1 MSEEQGFGKRILIA
15 EDDLISR
22 RVLERFLAKWGF
34 EVVLASNG
42 SEAWQVLQKDDSPR
56 LAVLDW
62 MMPELEG
69 VQVCQMVRKLND
81 RPYVYILLLSARS
94 QKQDILEGLKAGADD
109 YLTKPFD
116 AEELQARLYVGKR
129 IIELQ
134 DNLIAARETLRFQAT
149 HDGLTRLVNRREILE
164 VLRREMARQ
173 RREKHS
179 LGVALADLDHFK
191 SINDTYGHAAGDA
204 VLTEAA
210 RRMTA
215 SLRAYDA
222 VGRYGGE
229 EFLVIAPSSDELGT
243 VALAERVRA
252 AISSP
257 PMSACTTLAD
267 VTMSLGVAASAGQN
281 PADAEALL
289 RAADAALYR
298 AKERGRN
305 RVELATPADLEAA
318 MQPVGVEH
326 APREPQPR

>member
-1 MSEEQGFGKRILIA
+1 MTPEEGFGKRILVA
-15 EDDLISR
+15 EDDLVSR
-22 RVLERFLAKWGF
+22 RLLERFLVKWGF

-42 SEAWQVLQKDDSPR
+42 SDAWQVLQKEDTPR

-69 VQVCQMVRKLND
+69 TEVCQMVRKLAD

-94 QKQDILEGLKAGADD
+94 QKQDVLEGLKAGADD

-116 AEELQARLYVGKR
+116 MEELQARLYVGKR

-149 HDGLTRLVNRREILE
+149 HDALTHLANRGEIFE
-164 VLRREMARQ
+164 VLRREMARH
-173 RREKHS
+173 RREKNS
-179 LGVALADLDHFK
+179 LGIALADLDHFK

-204 VLTEAA
+204 VLQEAA

-215 SLRAYDA
+215 SVRVYDT

-229 EFLVIAPSSDELGT
+229 EFLIIVPSSDESGT
-243 VALAERVRA
+243 AALAERIRA
-252 AISSP
+252 AISSR
-257 PMSACTTLAD
+257 PMEAGTTLAD
-267 VTMSLGVAASAGQN
+267 VTVSLGVASSAGQH
-281 PADAEALL
+281 PMDAEALL

-305 RVELATPADLEAA
+305 RVELATPADLEGA
-318 MQPVGVEH
+318 MQPVSAEP
-326 APREPQPR
+326 APQETQPH

>member
-1 MSEEQGFGKRILIA
+1 MTPEEGFGKRILVA
-15 EDDLISR
+15 EDDLVSR
-22 RVLERFLAKWGF
+22 RLLERFLVKWGF

-42 SEAWQVLQKDDSPR
+42 NDAWQVLQKEDSPR
-56 LAVLDW
+56 IAVLDW

-69 VQVCQMVRKLND
+69 IQVCQMVRKLTG

-94 QKQDILEGLKAGADD
+94 QKQDVLEGLKAGADD

-116 AEELQARLYVGKR
+116 TEELQARLYVGKR

-149 HDGLTRLVNRREILE
+149 HDALTHLANRGEIFE

-173 RREKHS
+173 KREKNP
-179 LGVALADLDHFK
+179 LGIALADVDHFK

-204 VLTEAA
+204 VLQEAA

-215 SLRAYDA
+215 SVRPYDT

-229 EFLVIAPSSDELGT
+229 EFLIIVPSSDELGT
-243 VALAERVRA
+243 AALAERIRA
-252 AISSP
+252 AISSQ
-257 PMSACTTLAD
+257 PMEAATTLAD
-267 VTMSLGVAASAGQN
+267 VTMSLGVASSAGQH

-305 RVELATPADLEAA
+305 RVELATPADLEGA
-318 MQPVGVEH
+318 MQPVGIEP
-326 APREPQPR
+326 APHDTQPH

>member
-1 MSEEQGFGKRILIA
+1 MTGDPSFGKGILVA
-15 EDDLISR
+15 EDDLVSR
-22 RVLERFLAKWGF
+22 RVLERFLVKWGF
-34 EVVLASNG
+34 DVVVASNG

-56 LAVLDW
+56 IAVLDW

-69 VQVCQMVRKLND
+69 TEVCEMVRKLAD

-116 AEELQARLYVGKR
+116 MEELRARLYVGKR

-149 HDGLTRLVNRREILE
+149 HDALTRLANRGEVFE

-173 RREKHS
+173 RREKNP
-179 LGVALADLDHFK
+179 LGIALADLDHFK

-204 VLTEAA
+204 VLQEAA

-215 SLRAYDA
+215 SVRAYDT

-229 EFLVIAPSSDELGT
+229 EFLIIVPSSDELGT
-243 VALAERVRA
+243 VALAERIRV
-252 AISSP
+252 AISSH
-257 PMSACTTLAD
+257 PMEAGTTLAD
-267 VTMSLGVAASAGQN
+267 VTMSLGVAANTGQN
-281 PADAEALL
+281 PVDAEALL

-298 AKERGRN
+298 AKEHGRN

-318 MQPVGVEH
+318 MQIAGVEH
-326 APREPQPR
+326 APQETQPH